1 MAKSTS
7 LPALSD
13 QQLEIMSC
21 IWELSEATVTDVWQE
36 ISKRKKLARTTVLT
50 VMDRLAKRGWL
61 LKKRLQ
67 NTHLYSATMQR
78 DQVLGGMVKNLVESA
93 FSDSP
98 DRLMMALI
106 DSRGITAAEADRIK
120 AMIDASRKRKKS

>member
-1 MAKSTS
+1 MAKQTS

-13 QQLEIMSC
+13 QQLEVMSC

-36 ISKRKKLARTTVLT
+36 ISKRKKLARNTVLT

-61 LKKRLQ
+61 FKKPIA
-67 NTHLYSATMQR
+67 NTHLYSATVQR
-78 DQVLGGMVKNLVESA
+78 EQALGGMVKNLVENA

-120 AMIDASRKRKKS
+120 SMIDASRKRKKS